1 MFSSPP
7 IFSSLN
13 PLNASITEIKRDS
26 FADKRSSPIF
36 AASSR
41 AQPSSLSGCSLQS
54 TLILLKPFTPTS
66 CSFPNEKL
74 EKGGLLNRFISKENL
89 DNSYKKY
96 ICKDI
101 AGHRLVY
108 PISYSS
114 KMKFTIMGE
123 TIILSEKEFR
133 ESRITIKD
141 NKFNQI
147 SDENL
152 TRIKTER
159 EIYGRKISVKSVKKY
174 QDTKFNFP
182 AKGIIS
188 SEYGVKRFINGSPR
202 NPHLGLDIAAET
214 GTSVVAPEN
223 GKVIFVGEFFYR
235 GNLIIIDHGNGIIS
249 TYSHLNETFVS
260 EGDNV
265 LKNSKIGTVG
275 SSGRVTG
282 PHLHFEII
290 LLGTKVNPMLF
301 L

>member
-1 MFSSPP
+1 MKLNNIL
-7 IFSSLN
+7 IFFCLTF
-13 PLNASITEIKRDS
+13 L
-26 FADKRSSPIF
+26 F
-36 AASSR
+36 
-41 AQPSSLSGCSLQS
+41 GC
-54 TLILLKPFTPTS
+54 TNMKFGEVKP
-66 CSFPNEKL
+66 CSFPKEVL
-74 EKGGLLNRFISKENL
+74 EKGGLLNRLISIENL
-89 DNSYKKY
+89 DDSYKKY
-96 ICKDI
+96 ICKDFS
-101 AGHRLVY
+101 GHRLVY

-114 KMKFTIMGE
+114 KMKFIIMGE
-123 TIILSEKEFR
+123 TIILSEKKFR

-147 SDENL
+147 SNENL

-159 EIYGRKISVKSVKKY
+159 EIYRKKISLKSVQKY

-290 LLGTKVNPMLF
+290 LLGTKINPMLF

>member
-1 MFSSPP
+1 MKLNNFLIFFFLTFLFSC
-7 IFSSLN
+7 
-13 PLNASITEIKRDS
+13 TS
-26 FADKRSSPIF
+26 FKF
-36 AASSR
+36 AEVN
-41 AQPSSLSGCSLQS
+41 
-54 TLILLKPFTPTS
+54 S
-66 CSFPNEKL
+66 CSFPKETL
-74 EKGGLLNRFISKENL
+74 EKGGLLNRFISIENL
-89 DNSYKKY
+89 DDSYEKY
-96 ICKDI
+96 ICKDLS
-101 AGHRLVY
+101 GHRLVY

-114 KMKFTIMGE
+114 KMKFKIMGE
-123 TIILSEKEFR
+123 TVILSEKEFR

-147 SDENL
+147 SKENL

-159 EIYGRKISVKSVKKY
+159 EIYSRKISLKSERKY
-174 QDTKFNFP
+174 QETKFNYP

-188 SEYGVKRFINGSPR
+188 SEYGVKRYINGSPR

-214 GTSVVAPEN
+214 GTSVVATEN
-223 GKVIFVGEFFYR
+223 GKVVFVGDFFYR

-265 LKNSKIGTVG
+265 VKNSKIGTVG

-290 LLGTKVNPMLF
+290 LLGTKVNPILF

>member
-1 MFSSPP
+1 MKLNNFLISFFIIFLFSCTN
-7 IFSSLN
+7 FKFV
-13 PLNASITEIKRDS
+13 E
-26 FADKRSSPIF
+26 DKP
-36 AASSR
+36 
-41 AQPSSLSGCSLQS
+41 
-54 TLILLKPFTPTS
+54 
-66 CSFPNEKL
+66 CSFPKEKL
-74 EKGGLLNRFISKENL
+74 EKGGLLNRLINTENL
-89 DNSYKKY
+89 DDSYKKY
-96 ICKDI
+96 ICKDF

-114 KMKFTIMGE
+114 KMKFTILGE
-123 TIILSEKEFR
+123 TVFLSKKEFR
-133 ESRITIKD
+133 ESRIRIND

-147 SDENL
+147 SKENL

-159 EIYGRKISVKSVKKY
+159 EIYRRKISSLSVKKY
-174 QDTKFNFP
+174 QDIKFNFP

-188 SEYGVKRFINGSPR
+188 SEYGVKRYINGSPR

-249 TYSHLNETFVS
+249 TYSHLDETFVS

-265 LKNSKIGTVG
+265 LKNSKIASVG

-282 PHLHFEII
+282 PHLHFEVI

>member
-1 MFSSPP
+1 
-7 IFSSLN
+7 
-13 PLNASITEIKRDS
+13 
-26 FADKRSSPIF
+26 
-36 AASSR
+36 
-41 AQPSSLSGCSLQS
+41 
-54 TLILLKPFTPTS
+54 
-66 CSFPNEKL
+66 
-74 EKGGLLNRFISKENL
+74 
-89 DNSYKKY
+89 
-96 ICKDI
+96 
-101 AGHRLVY
+101 
-108 PISYSS
+108 
-114 KMKFTIMGE
+114 
-123 TIILSEKEFR
+123 
-133 ESRITIKD
+133 
-141 NKFNQI
+141 
-147 SDENL
+147 
-152 TRIKTER
+152 
-159 EIYGRKISVKSVKKY
+159 VKSVKKY

>member
-1 MFSSPP
+1 MNSNLLLT
-7 IFSSLN
+7 SL
-13 PLNASITEIKRDS
+13 E
-26 FADKRSSPIF
+26 
-36 AASSR
+36 
-41 AQPSSLSGCSLQS
+41 
-54 TLILLKPFTPTS
+54 TL
-66 CSFPNEKL
+66 
-74 EKGGLLNRFISKENL
+74 
-89 DNSYKKY
+89 
-96 ICKDI
+96 
-101 AGHRLVY
+101 
-108 PISYSS
+108 
-114 KMKFTIMGE
+114 
-123 TIILSEKEFR
+123 ILSEKEFR

-147 SDENL
+147 SNENL

-159 EIYGRKISVKSVKKY
+159 EIYERKISVKSVKKY

-235 GNLIIIDHGNGIIS
+235 GNLIIIDHGNGIVS

-290 LLGTKVNPMLF
+290 LLETKVNPKLF

>member
-1 MFSSPP
+1 MKLNNFF
-7 IFSSLN
+7 IFFCLIFLISCAN
-13 PLNASITEIKRDS
+13 FKFGE
-26 FADKRSSPIF
+26 DK
-36 AASSR
+36 
-41 AQPSSLSGCSLQS
+41 L
-54 TLILLKPFTPTS
+54 
-66 CSFPNEKL
+66 CSFPKEKL
-74 EKGGLLNRFISKENL
+74 EKGGLVNRLINQEKL
-89 DNSYKKY
+89 DDSYKKY
-96 ICKDI
+96 ICKDFL
-101 AGHRLVY
+101 GHRLIY

-147 SDENL
+147 SEENL

-159 EIYGRKISVKSVKKY
+159 EIYRRKITSISLKKH
-174 QDTKFNFP
+174 QDIKFNLP
-182 AKGIIS
+182 TKGIIS
-188 SEYGVKRFINGSPR
+188 SEYGVKRYINGSPR

-223 GKVIFVGEFFYR
+223 GEVIFVGEFFYR

-249 TYSHLNETFVS
+249 TYSHLDKTFVS

-265 LKNSKIGTVG
+265 LKNTKIASVG